1 MKFERVTADTLAA
14 VLDIVN
20 SNPAYNTM
28 ENDHPSRTL
37 EEAKS
42 EFLNGESESY
52 LILEGG
58 KQIGLIDFL
67 RNNPNDGCPW
77 LGLLM
82 IHSDYHAA
90 GYGRRA
96 YASFVEQFVLH
107 QYPKLRIGVL
117 RSNVKAL
124 AFWTSLGFCPFKTS
138 TWRGKDVDCLE
149 KDLA

>member
-1 MKFERVTADTLAA
+1 MKFERVTANTLDA

-20 SNPAYNTM
+20 SNPVYNTM
-28 ENDHPSRTL
+28 ENDHPARTL
-37 EEAKS
+37 GEVES

-52 LILEGG
+52 FITDGS
-58 KQIGLIDFL
+58 KRIGVIDFL

-82 IHSDYHAA
+82 IHGDYHAA
-90 GYGRRA
+90 GYGRKA
-96 YASFVEQFVLH
+96 YASFEEQFVMH

-124 AFWTSLGFCPFKTS
+124 AFWTSLGFRPFKTS

-149 KDLA
+149 KEMA

>member
-1 MKFERVTADTLAA
+1 MKFERVTAETLAA

-28 ENDHPSRTL
+28 ENDTPSRTL
-37 EEAKS
+37 EEVES

-52 LILEGG
+52 FIIDGDR
-58 KQIGLIDFL
+58 KIGLIDFL

-82 IHSDYHAA
+82 IHGDCHAA

-96 YASFVEQFVLH
+96 YASFEEQFVKL
-107 QYPKLRIGVL
+107 QYPKLRIGVF

-124 AFWTSLGFCPFKTS
+124 AFWKSLGFDPYKTS

-149 KDLA
+149 KELS